1 MVKQPT
7 ATPKKRA
14 AVMPAR
20 PSAHHAQHAKPSVR
34 LCSSGV
40 VAVAAYI
47 YAKEKVAQAGQ
58 DELLA
63 LSSATQTS
71 TPRAT
76 NHRSLNGPVA
86 TPGKLLTGEPPCCR
100 SPFMGICV
108 FDFCASSGPFAC
120 MVSCY
125 TPGPKIWLGSLLIL
139 RRKRLQ

>member
-14 AVMPAR
+14 AVMPAQ

-34 LCSSGV
+34 LCSSGM

-58 DELLA
+58 QDELLA
-63 LSSATQTS
+63 LNSATQTS

-86 TPGKLLTGEPPCCR
+86 TPGKPLTGEPP
-100 SPFMGICV
+100 
-108 FDFCASSGPFAC
+108 
-120 MVSCY
+120 
-125 TPGPKIWLGSLLIL
+125 LLP
-139 RRKRLQ
+139 